1 MLTYMDLCNTQ
12 EGMTKAPAK
21 KTGLTSFRLSPEF
34 RQAAE
39 TLAEVHGVT
48 NLSQYWRGLIYLDAL
63 LASGETDLLD
73 KPAWV
78 TRDYGE
84 LIRNARELFKS
95 APISQRAAKQD
106 LQLRQAE
113 ADLAAEKTRPVD
125 KKKIS

>member
-1 MLTYMDLCNTQ
+1 MDLCNTQ
-12 EGMTKAPAK
+12 EVVTKEHPK

-39 TLAEVHGVT
+39 TLAEAHGVS

-78 TRDYGE
+78 TRDYGD

-95 APISQRAAKQD
+95 RPGTTKDVGAATPSYD
-106 LQLRQAE
+106 LEGAMRHLGIKPSDKPSRK
-113 ADLAAEKTRPVD
+113 KTG
-125 KKKIS
+125 